1 MGPRGLSVLERVCA
15 NARHTPASAPVTVH
29 TVDDHA
35 PGAGAVWRTE
45 QPRLLLMNTVAGQVS
60 VFTDDTVAMDGP
72 LEPGPSLYAWA
83 SALTGTAP
91 EIGLD
96 AGLLAESRALGPDTY
111 PTRALCGAYYRWAYR
126 RITAGAPAGVTVV
139 AHRARAV
146 ALDEHGGHGGGQRVT
161 LGDGTVLDGLGAVVL
176 ALGHLPL
183 EPTAQESEF
192 AAFAVGHGL
201 IYVPPGNP
209 ADLDLSVLPAGEPV
223 VLRGLGLN
231 FFDHM
236 ALLTEGR
243 GGRYQRTGGR
253 LVYEASGAEPLLYAG
268 SRGGLPYHARGENQK
283 GPYGRHEPL
292 LLTAE
297 YAVKLRAQHSEGAAG
312 VDFRAELWPLIAREV
327 EITYY
332 SRILA
337 GRERPTETERFRVDY
352 IASAADEAER
362 AAVLERHGIPP
373 EDRWDWERTARP
385 HAARAFT
392 GPDDFRAWV
401 IGHLREDLAEARR
414 GNLDSPLKSALD
426 VLRDLRNE
434 IRLAIDHGGVA
445 GESYAADVDGW
456 YTPLNA
462 ALSIGPPARR
472 VEELIALIE
481 ARVVHIMGPGLRVAA
496 DAEKGSFTAEAAGVP
511 GSRVAVRALVEARLP
526 AVDLR
531 RSAEPLLRQLLADG
545 MCRPYRMAGV
555 RTSYEAGG
563 IDITGRPYHLV
574 DAEGRSHPRR
584 FVFGVPTESVHW
596 VTAAG
601 IRPGVGSV
609 TLTDA
614 DAIARTALS
623 LPPASGEATDPG
635 TSLA

>member
-15 NARHTPASAPVTVH
+15 NARHDPASAPVTVH

-35 PGAGAVWRTE
+35 PGAGAVWRTG
-45 QPRLLLMNTVAGQVS
+45 QSRRLLMNTVAGQVS
-60 VFTDDTVAMDGP
+60 VFTDDSVAMDGP

-83 SALTGTAP
+83 SALTRTAP
-91 EIGLD
+91 EHGLD
-96 AGLLAESRALGPDTY
+96 AELLAEARSLGPDTY
-111 PTRALCGAYYRWAYR
+111 PTRALCGAYYRWAHGR
-126 RITAGAPAGVTVV
+126 VVDGAPAGVTVV
-139 AHRARAV
+139 AHRSRAV
-146 ALDEHGGHGGGQRVT
+146 ALDEPGGPGGAQRVT
-161 LGDGTVLDGLGAVVL
+161 LADGTVLGGLAAVVL

-183 EPTAQESEF
+183 EPSAQEAEF
-192 AAFAVGHGL
+192 AAFAAGHGL
-201 IYVPPGNP
+201 VYVPPGNP

-243 GGRYQRTGGR
+243 GGRYRRVGGR
-253 LVYEASGAEPLLYAG
+253 LVYEASGAEPVLYAG

-297 YAVKLRAQHSEGAAG
+297 YAVKLRAHRPEGAAG
-312 VDFRAELWPLIAREV
+312 ADFRAELWPLIAGEV

-332 SRILA
+332 SRVLA
-337 GRERPTETERFRVDY
+337 GRERPAEIERFRVDW
-352 IASAADEAER
+352 IASAADEAGR

-373 EDRWDWERTARP
+373 EEHWDWDRVARP
-385 HAARAFT
+385 YADRDFT

-401 IGHLREDLAEARR
+401 LGHLREDLAEARR
-414 GNLDSPLKSALD
+414 GNLESPLKSALD

-434 IRLAIDHGGVA
+434 IRLAVDHGGVA

-481 ARVVHIMGPGLRVAA
+481 AGVAHIMGPGLRVGA
-496 DAEKGSFTAEAAGVP
+496 DPVTGRFTAEAAGVP

-526 AVDLR
+526 VVDAR
-531 RSAEPLLRQLLADG
+531 RSAEPLLRGLLEG
-545 MCRPYRMAGV
+545 GGCRPYRMAGGGV
-555 RTSYEAGG
+555 PYETGG
-563 IDITGRPYHLV
+563 VEVTGRPYHLV
-574 DAEGRSHPRR
+574 DGEGRGHGRR
-584 FVFGVPTESVHW
+584 FVLGVPTEGVHW

-614 DAIARTALS
+614 DAIARTTLS
-623 LPPASGEATDPG
+623 LPLPPEGSTP
-635 TSLA
+635 